1 MGRRIMY
8 YWNILQK
15 DETEIVFKVFK
26 TQTLMPV
33 KNDWVLQLK
42 NDLEECDIKLS
53 DEQIRCMKKERFKSL
68 VLIKIKTLAKKYLI
82 SRRGSKSENL
92 KHVNYMKEYL
102 KSPHLN
108 TEEKRLL
115 FALKTRGVNVKTNFK
130 NMFSKTNMSCRLC
143 KSNEEESE
151 IHILKCS
158 EIVKDKSLKD
168 EISKISYSDIFGT
181 IDEQIKAVKVLKKVL
196 KVWNLKL
203 EKLKQSPSG
212 HQVHQLQGQS
222 ASYPCNTAHTAD
234 QASSEDSNSIVYD
247 FGS

>member
-42 NDLEECDIKLS
+42 NDLEECNIKLS

-68 VLIKIKTLAKKYLI
+68 VLNKIKTLAKKYLI

-130 NMFSKTNMSCRLC
+130 NISKTNMSCRLC
-143 KSNEEESE
+143 KSIEEESE

-158 EIVKDKSLKD
+158 EILKDKSLKD

-181 IDEQIKAVKVLKKVL
+181 IDEHIKAVKVLKK
-196 KVWNLKL
+196 
-203 EKLKQSPSG
+203 
-212 HQVHQLQGQS
+212 
-222 ASYPCNTAHTAD
+222 C
-234 QASSEDSNSIVYD
+234 
-247 FGS
+247 

>member
-1 MGRRIMY
+1 
-8 YWNILQK
+8 
-15 DETEIVFKVFK
+15 
-26 TQTLMPV
+26 
-33 KNDWVLQLK
+33 
-42 NDLEECDIKLS
+42 
-53 DEQIRCMKKERFKSL
+53 
-68 VLIKIKTLAKKYLI
+68 
-82 SRRGSKSENL
+82 
-92 KHVNYMKEYL
+92 MKEYL

-108 TEEKRLL
+108 TDEKRLL

-203 EKLKQSPSG
+203 EKLKKSPSG

-222 ASYPCNTAHTAD
+222 ALYPCNTAQTAD
-234 QASSEDSNSIVYD
+234 QSSSDDSNSDVYD